1 MNMLA
6 LNINDPIY
14 SWVQIAPSVILT
26 YIIPLNIFLL
36 TQILTNLM
44 LYLDSLIIL
53 YMLAIYQNDLRSI
66 ILSLFK
72 CLNFKFIHK
81 IVHKR

>member
-1 MNMLA
+1 MLA
-6 LNINDPIY
+6 RNINDPIC
-14 SWVQIAPSVILT
+14 SWVQIAHSVILT
-26 YIIPLNIFLL
+26 YVIPLNIFLL
-36 TQILTNLM
+36 TKILTNLM

-53 YMLAIYQNDLRSI
+53 YMLAIYQNDLRSM

-72 CLNFKFIHK
+72 CLNLKFIHK

>member
-26 YIIPLNIFLL
+26 YVISLNIFLL

-53 YMLAIYQNDLRSI
+53 YMLAIYQNDLRSM

-72 CLNFKFIHK
+72 CLNLKFIHK

>member
-1 MNMLA
+1 MLA
-6 LNINDPIY
+6 LNINDPRY

-26 YIIPLNIFLL
+26 YVISLNIFLL

-53 YMLAIYQNDLRSI
+53 YMLPIYQNDLRSM

-72 CLNFKFIHK
+72 
-81 IVHKR
+81 